1 MNGRSHRMTEFLQ
14 FGTVSVMWI
23 FSAAITLWVL
33 QLVRVAYE
41 LKDSITA
48 SFGISLVA
56 LPIYWTLAAILTY
69 TFFGLR
75 RTRSSPSTDG
85 DDVDGSAPSQLVGT
99 SERQD

>member
-1 MNGRSHRMTEFLQ
+1 MNGRSHRVTEFLQ

-33 QLVRVAYE
+33 QLARVAYE

-75 RTRSSPSTDG
+75 HTRSPRSTDAG
-85 DDVDGSAPSQLVGT
+85 GTDGAAPSQLVG
-99 SERQD
+99 SGERRD